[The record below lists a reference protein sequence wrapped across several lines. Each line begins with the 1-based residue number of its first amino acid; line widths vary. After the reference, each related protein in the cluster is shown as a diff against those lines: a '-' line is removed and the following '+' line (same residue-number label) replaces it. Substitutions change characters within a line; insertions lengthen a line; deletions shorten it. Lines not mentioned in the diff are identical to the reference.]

1 MRIFLAL
8 LIMLT
13 ACASPAR
20 AQEASPDTVAVY
32 LVPMED
38 FPEAVAAKLAR
49 QLSDDMK
56 LWVKATVRM
65 GKLDVLKL
73 PGTNQ
78 FIAED
83 ILAKAQPIIR
93 SLPEA
98 SRQTY
103 YVLLTT
109 RDINSSSGNF
119 RFQFSMHVREARSS
133 VVSIFRML
141 EFHNGRYF
149 ATQRSY
155 ERLLKMT
162 KRGIGEIYL
171 GWERSSN
178 RGDIMYSPIM
188 SVQDLDSIGLQHD
201 EKRPQMNIRIE
212 PLRNSI

>member
-1 MRIFLAL
+1 MYIILAL
-8 LIMLT
+8 LLILT
-13 ACASPAR
+13 ASATPAQ
-20 AQEASPDTVAVY
+20 AQEVGPDTVAVY
-32 LVPMED
+32 LVPMDD

-65 GKLDVLKL
+65 GKLDIQRL

-78 FIAED
+78 LIAED
-83 ILAKAQPIIR
+83 ILQKAQPIIR
-93 SLPEA
+93 TLPEG
-98 SRQTY
+98 SPLTY
-103 YVLLTT
+103 YVILTSQ
-109 RDINSSSGNF
+109 DINSASGNF

-133 VVSIFRML
+133 VVSIQRML
-141 EFHNGRYF
+141 EFRDGRYF

-171 GWERSSN
+171 NWQRSTN
-178 RGDIMYSPIM
+178 RSDIMYSPIM
-188 SVQDLDSIGLQHD
+188 SLQDLDGIGLQHD
-201 EKRPQMNIRIE
+201 ENRPQMNIKIE